1 MLAVIGGTGVDK
13 FPGLELER
21 RQVVQT
27 PYGLPSS
34 PLLYGRYQGK
44 QVVFL
49 ARHGSSHSIPPHQ
62 INYRAN
68 IWALQKI
75 GVQRI
80 FSLAAVG
87 AINAEM
93 KNADLVIPD
102 QLIDYTWGRQHTFFE
117 APDKPVTHIDFSQPY
132 CPEFSAD
139 LLRVAKDNHIVA
151 HPQAVYAVTQGP
163 RLETSAEINRLERDG
178 CDIVGMTAMPEAV
191 LAKELG
197 LCYASCAIIAN
208 PAAGRGDGESIDME
222 AIEAYVAQGLSQAQA
237 LLVAYLAQSDNG

>member
-21 RQVVQT
+21 RKVVQT

-34 PLLYGRYQGK
+34 PVLYGRYQDQ

-49 ARHGSSHSIPPHQ
+49 ARHGNKHTIPPHQ

-68 IWALQKI
+68 MWALQKI

-87 AINAEM
+87 GINSAF
-93 KNADLVIPD
+93 KNADLVLPD
-102 QLIDYTWGRQHTFFE
+102 QLIDYTWGRKHTFFE
-117 APDKPVTHIDFSQPY
+117 APEKAVTHIDFSQPY
-132 CPEFSAD
+132 CPDFHAD
-139 LLRVAKDNHIVA
+139 LVQVATSANIAV
-151 HPQAVYAVTQGP
+151 HPQAVYGVTQGP
-163 RLETSAEINRLERDG
+163 RLETIAEIDRMARDG

-191 LAKELG
+191 LAKELD

-208 PAAGRGDGESIDME
+208 PAAGRGNSKAIAMTE
-222 AIEAYVAQGLSQAQA
+222 IEACVAQGLSQAQA
-237 LLVAYLAQSDNG
+237 LLIAYLTH

>member
-21 RQVVQT
+21 RKVVQT

-34 PLLYGRYQGK
+34 PILYGRYQDQ

-49 ARHGSSHSIPPHQ
+49 ARHGNKHTIPPHQ

-87 AINAEM
+87 GINSAF
-93 KNADLVIPD
+93 KNADLILPD
-102 QLIDYTWGRQHTFFE
+102 QLIDYTWGRKHTFFE
-117 APDKPVTHIDFSQPY
+117 APEEAVTHIDFSQPY
-132 CPEFSAD
+132 CPDFHAD
-139 LLRVAKDNHIVA
+139 LVKIAAIADIAV
-151 HPQAVYAVTQGP
+151 HPQAVYGATQGP
-163 RLETSAEINRLERDG
+163 RLETIAEIDRMAGDG
-178 CDIVGMTAMPEAV
+178 CDIVGMTAMPEAA

-208 PAAGRGDGESIDME
+208 PAAGRGDTKEIAMAE
-222 AIEAYVAQGLSQAQA
+222 IEACVAQGLSQAQA
-237 LLVAYLAQSDNG
+237 LLVAYLTH